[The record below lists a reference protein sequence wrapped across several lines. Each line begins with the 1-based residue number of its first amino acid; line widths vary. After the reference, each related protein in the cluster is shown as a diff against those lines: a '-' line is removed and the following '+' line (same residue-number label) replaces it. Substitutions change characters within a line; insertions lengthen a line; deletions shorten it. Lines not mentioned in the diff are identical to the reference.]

1 MKYDFVDN
9 FNKLEIR
16 KCKKSCSCKV
26 CDKEVIGKDIVYLK
40 SFRLHAQPFH
50 ICLDCWKKINKLVDE
65 YENKVKEDE
74 QYFSS
79 KSSYVTSS
87 RDYRWCV

>member
-40 SFRLHAQPFH
+40 SFRLNAQPFH
-50 ICLDCWKKINKLVDE
+50 ICLDCWKKINLLVNE
-65 YENKVKEDE
+65 YENEVKEDE
-74 QYFSS
+74 
-79 KSSYVTSS
+79 
-87 RDYRWCV
+87 